1 MMKSILD
8 TITAHKKKSV
18 KPIVDNQMTYI
29 PTVEP
34 NQVEYM
40 TFDYLEDGMRR
51 IVNQTKQVCFRL
63 RYLKL
68 KPMMPRKALEYACGK
83 WSMTELVD
91 NEVIYPFMMFINGRF
106 IPWNLITISM
116 SQDNNFVIVDA
127 SPDWH
132 YLALIR
138 AVQYVQMVS
147 LPSHIRYTSG
157 YHTLDDTI
165 MFSFNEYGMFTPGD
179 TTHVM
184 RSITDANHIIF
195 KFWSSTVGVD
205 AFPVLENST
214 VKLTE
219 KNIMLFRNGLF
230 ATGEY
235 DWVPRAFEK
244 NVMIFKE
251 DEDGEHEPECPVN
264 PNEYTG
270 YVAPCLTFTVP
281 EGEPTPNPKIRF
293 DSSLLTIGDGH
304 PIDPSDTA
312 RLDFGVFIN
321 TKYTPT
327 VDNISKTDLN
337 GLAPYIKEHNL
348 GNTPEFLPDL
358 QQPFE
363 MAMDR
368 KKYYDEN
375 VADAI
380 KTMLSYNASL
390 FNKVIEESS
399 DLIIEEHDGAWLM
412 EALREDGTVAMSR
425 YHNNMVDE
433 YIIVL
438 VNGLLYKY
446 YSMIKYK
453 VNQFLMPVQSIEPDD
468 KVELLRFQNVNNFE
482 GKITVQ
488 EDEGFIPRSSDY
500 INENMIL
507 FSPELHGDDLPYDFP
522 KNGLQ
527 HFPVEYSLEYDE
539 QGNIKIILADHF
551 YYGKELTVVFKNRFR
566 HYRYHMKTPTVPEKF
581 TVDLGNKFMYCHDYT
596 KFLVFYNGR
605 RLSTEQ
611 YRLTLPVRPGTPFS
625 KFEIYLTLPVDEGD
639 ILDVIYLPNLM
650 TDLYYQPEI
659 PLSGDIVIDK
669 SQLGYGLSTDLYM
682 VWINGKKVP
691 RSCVADIDSTH
702 MRVITDIGSTKNVC
716 VTKYIPDIDCLTEV
730 FKENEALWDKVM
742 SQLTTEEAYKLL
754 GIEGEELTDTEE
766 NFFDKSVGVRTIMYE
781 LIRDQFVANPRV
793 DTSKPFVYD
802 YLDVDKSAV
811 DGYDSG
817 KNAILPVADAS
828 ITDNLSDV
836 KREWP

>member
-1 MMKSILD
+1 
-8 TITAHKKKSV
+8 
-18 KPIVDNQMTYI
+18 
-29 PTVEP
+29 
-34 NQVEYM
+34 
-40 TFDYLEDGMRR
+40 
-51 IVNQTKQVCFRL
+51 
-63 RYLKL
+63 
-68 KPMMPRKALEYACGK
+68 
-83 WSMTELVD
+83 
-91 NEVIYPFMMFINGRF
+91 
-106 IPWNLITISM
+106 
-116 SQDNNFVIVDA
+116 
-127 SPDWH
+127 
-132 YLALIR
+132 
-138 AVQYVQMVS
+138 
-147 LPSHIRYTSG
+147 
-157 YHTLDDTI
+157 
-165 MFSFNEYGMFTPGD
+165 
-179 TTHVM
+179 
-184 RSITDANHIIF
+184 
-195 KFWSSTVGVD
+195 
-205 AFPVLENST
+205 
-214 VKLTE
+214 
-219 KNIMLFRNGLF
+219 MLFRNGLF

-281 EGEPTPNPKIRF
+281 EGELTPNPKIRF

-304 PIDPSDTA
+304 PTDPSDTA

-327 VDNISKTDLN
+327 VDNINKTDLN

-611 YRLTLPVRPGTPFS
+611 YRLTLPC
-625 KFEIYLTLPVDEGD
+625 L
-639 ILDVIYLPNLM
+639 
-650 TDLYYQPEI
+650 LYT
-659 PLSGDIVIDK
+659 SDA
-669 SQLGYGLSTDLYM
+669 
-682 VWINGKKVP
+682 
-691 RSCVADIDSTH
+691 ADD
-702 MRVITDIGSTKNVC
+702 
-716 VTKYIPDIDCLTEV
+716 
-730 FKENEALWDKVM
+730 
-742 SQLTTEEAYKLL
+742 
-754 GIEGEELTDTEE
+754 
-766 NFFDKSVGVRTIMYE
+766 
-781 LIRDQFVANPRV
+781 
-793 DTSKPFVYD
+793 
-802 YLDVDKSAV
+802 
-811 DGYDSG
+811 
-817 KNAILPVADAS
+817 
-828 ITDNLSDV
+828 
-836 KREWP
+836 